1 MREWAEAEA
10 RVKEDIFRIA
20 AEASER
26 ANIKAEVKLRERS
39 NAAKRKKE
47 KAGSRIS
54 AREEA

>member
-1 MREWAEAEA
+1 M
-10 RVKEDIFRIA
+10 KEDIFRIA